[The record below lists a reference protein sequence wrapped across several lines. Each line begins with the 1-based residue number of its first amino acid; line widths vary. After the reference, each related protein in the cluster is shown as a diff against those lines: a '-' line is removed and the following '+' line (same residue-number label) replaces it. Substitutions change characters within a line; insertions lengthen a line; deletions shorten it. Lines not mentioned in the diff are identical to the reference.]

1 MATKEVYVE
10 YIRGLSKYKTEK
22 PFNLS
27 FSSYH
32 EGLTTNVEKEEKG
45 IIVEDVRGQ
54 ENLFSMEK
62 HSFRFL
68 KFPTK
73 HPIDGTDD
81 TTFRYLEETQNFLL
95 QELDADGVICYD
107 IRRRRSDITTEP
119 QNPDGNYFG
128 ALEDAAPPVYSVHVD
143 HTLEGGF
150 HRIERHLTP
159 EESKKYLS
167 EGWRVRIVNIWRP
180 LHTVTTAPLTVC
192 DARSVAATDL
202 LEVDQI
208 NESWY
213 GEVFLLKFNAD
224 HRFYW
229 LSNQTPDEVC
239 MMLMFDSH
247 NGKAELDMHCCA
259 HASFN
264 DAKMLAPGSRRESVE
279 VRAIVINRLV

>member
-1 MATKEVYVE
+1 MAKKEVYVE
-10 YIRGLSKYKTEK
+10 YVRDLSKYGTEK

-27 FSSYH
+27 FSTYH

-54 ENLFSMEK
+54 ESRFSMET
-62 HSFRFL
+62 HSFRFI
-68 KFPTK
+68 KFPTQ

-81 TTFRYLEETQNFLL
+81 TTFRYLEETKSFLL
-95 QELDADGVICYD
+95 QELDADEVICYD
-107 IRRRRSDITTEP
+107 IRRRRSDITAEL

-128 ALEDAAPPVYSVHVD
+128 ALEDAAPPVYNVHVD

-159 EESKKYLS
+159 EESKRYLA

-180 LHTVTTAPLTVC
+180 LQTVTTAPLAVC

-213 GEVFLLKFNAD
+213 GEVFLLKFNPD
-224 HRFYW
+224 HQFYW
-229 LSNQTPDEVC
+229 LSNQTPEEVC

-247 NGKAELDMHCCA
+247 NGKAESNMHCCA

-264 DAKMLAPGSRRESVE
+264 DAKMLAPGSSRESVE
-279 VRAIVINRLV
+279 VRAIIINRLV